1 MTITITQAIELR
13 CKLEADILKLIGDFE
28 RDTQAQIRS
37 IDLRHV
43 ETGTIARKVRRRFV
57 ADLTIEVSL

>member
-1 MTITITQAIELR
+1 M
-13 CKLEADILKLIGDFE
+13 LKLIGDFE
-28 RDTQAQIRS
+28 RNTQAQIRS

-43 ETGTIARKVRRRFV
+43 ETGTIADKARRRFV

>member
-1 MTITITQAIELR
+1 MPVTITQTIELR
-13 CKLEADILKLIGDFE
+13 CQLEADILKLIGDFE
-28 RDTQAQIRS
+28 RNTQAQIRS

-43 ETGTIARKVRRRFV
+43 ETGTICNKVRRRFV